1 MNSSGQ
7 AAVDYIE
14 TALGSSLNK
23 LQQKMNQTEK
33 SIEQLHTK
41 VSTLFYFAES
51 AKEYVSSIFKMPNYV
66 RTSVNN
72 KIEQL
77 KVFGN
82 LLIMGGM
89 VFLGALCLL
98 TFILLRIPI
107 MKIFRFAFIGIPM
120 ISGIALAIFILRLL
134 SMPMKVVDI
143 D

>member
-89 VFLGALCLL
+89 VFLVHYACLL
-98 TFILLRIPI
+98 LFY
-107 MKIFRFAFIGIPM
+107 
-120 ISGIALAIFILRLL
+120 
-134 SMPMKVVDI
+134 
-143 D
+143 